1 MRKTDITRKHRPN
14 NFSVAERVRNTILAM
29 FLLGYGAWGLYVDD
43 LFIPG
48 KRGGMHLH
56 GTGAW
61 MMYGALVCSA
71 AVALALVIDHYD
83 RRNNEHHYESFK
95 SGAAFVG
102 WCFFG
107 ASLLGNIFRLS

>member
-1 MRKTDITRKHRPN
+1 MRQADIPRKHKPN
-14 NFSVAERVRNTILAM
+14 HFSVGQRVGRTCLAI
-29 FLLGYGAWGLYVDD
+29 FLLAYGAWGLYIDD
-43 LFIPG
+43 LFIPS
-48 KRGGMHLH
+48 KRGGVHLH

-95 SGAAFVG
+95 SGASFVG

-107 ASLLGNIFRLS
+107 ASVLGQIFRLS